1 MTKFILF
8 SITTLI
14 LWITTPNNPK
24 PKESVLTSVTQEKN
38 IVWTVTEGEANLVIQ
53 ALQELP
59 AKISNP
65 LTQKLIQ
72 QAQQQMAKDTIPK
85 KK

>member
-24 PKESVLTSVTQEKN
+24 PKENTLTSGQQETVFTGKGTLRDWQSVLANPDDVSKNERNRVIELFATQ
-38 IVWTVTEGEANLVIQ
+38 IRHQIDSLA
-53 ALQELP
+53 
-59 AKISNP
+59 
-65 LTQKLIQ
+65 
-72 QAQQQMAKDTIPK
+72 K